1 MTLNKGEIIMKEKIA
16 VVTDSTS
23 DLTRDDLDKFGI
35 KSIPLKVIYSNQQ
48 FHDRVDITPAEVY
61 ESFEREIPT
70 TSMPS
75 PQEIMDVYNELKDE
89 GYTHIISI
97 HISSGL
103 SATYSNCMMVADQ
116 IEGIE
121 VEVIDSKMLS
131 KGLGRLVLYANSL
144 VEKEELSFA
153 EIIEKVEAKKDKI
166 EVFFVVETLKYL
178 KKGGR
183 IGKISGTI
191 AEFLNIKPI
200 IAIDDEGEYFTFEK
214 VRGRKRSLKKM
225 YSIIKD
231 RLQEGREYVVDV
243 MNAAAEE
250 EGQGLLDRFKELS
263 QVKETCFSEISPV
276 MVVHTGPGLI
286 GVVLTE
292 LDQ

>member
-1 MTLNKGEIIMKEKIA
+1 MKEKIA

-23 DLTRDDLDKFGI
+23 DLTKEDLEKYGI
-35 KSIPLKVIYSNQQ
+35 KSIPLKVIYSDAQY
-48 FHDRVDITPAEVY
+48 HDRVDINPAEVY

-121 VEVIDSKMLS
+121 VEVVDSKMLS
-131 KGLGRLVLYANSL
+131 KGLGRLVMYTNSL
-144 VEKEELSFA
+144 VEKGELSFA
-153 EIIEKVEAKKDKI
+153 EIIKKTEAKKDKI

-183 IGKISGTI
+183 IGKVSGTI

-200 IAIDDEGEYFTFEK
+200 IAIDEEGEYFTFDK
-214 VRGRKRSLKKM
+214 VRGRSRSLKKM

-231 RLQEGREYVVDV
+231 KIEEGKEYVVDV

-250 EGQGLLDRFKELS
+250 EAKGLLDKFKDLK
-263 QVKETCFSEISPV
+263 QVKETYFSEISPV

-292 LDQ
+292 MD

>member
-1 MTLNKGEIIMKEKIA
+1 MQEKIA

-23 DLTRDDLDKFGI
+23 DLTKKELEKYNI
-35 KSIPLKVIYSNQQ
+35 TSIPLKVIYSDSQ

-75 PQEIMDVYNELKDE
+75 PQEIMDVYNELKEE

-131 KGLGRLVLYANSL
+131 KGLGRLVLYANNL
-144 VEKEELSFA
+144 IKNEELSFN
-153 EIIEKVEAKKDKI
+153 EIIEKVEAQKDKI

-183 IGKISGTI
+183 IGKVSGTI

-200 IAIDDEGEYFTFEK
+200 IAIDEEGEYFTFDK

-231 RLQEGREYVVDV
+231 KIQDGKEYVVDV
-243 MNAAAEE
+243 MNAAAEGE
-250 EGQGLLDRFKELS
+250 ANSLLDKFKQLS
-263 QVKETCFSEISPV
+263 QVKETYFSEISPV

-292 LDQ
+292 IEK

>member
-1 MTLNKGEIIMKEKIA
+1 MQEKIA

-23 DLTRDDLDKFGI
+23 DLTRDDLEKFGI
-35 KSIPLKVIYSNQQ
+35 KSIPLKVIYSDQQ

-89 GYTHIISI
+89 GYTHIISV

-116 IEGIE
+116 IEEIE

-131 KGLGRLVLYANSL
+131 KGLGRLVFYANSL
-144 VEKEELSFA
+144 VEKGELSFA

-183 IGKISGTI
+183 IGKVSGTI

-200 IAIDDEGEYFTFEK
+200 IAIDDEGEYFTFER

-225 YSIIKD
+225 YSIIKE

-250 EGQGLLDRFKELS
+250 EAQGLLDRFKQLA
-263 QVKETCFSEISPV
+263 QVKETYFSEISPV

-292 LDQ
+292 LDK

>member
-1 MTLNKGEIIMKEKIA
+1 MKEKIA

-23 DLTRDDLDKFGI
+23 DLTKSDLEKYGI
-35 KSIPLKVIYSNQQ
+35 ESIPLKVIYSDQQ

-75 PQEIMDVYNELKDE
+75 PQEIMDVYNKLKDE

-103 SATYSNCMMVADQ
+103 SATYSNCMMVSDQ
-116 IEGIE
+116 IEGVE

-144 VEKEELSFA
+144 VEAGELSFA

-183 IGKISGTI
+183 IGKVSGTI

-200 IAIDDEGEYFTFEK
+200 IAINDEGEYFTFDK
-214 VRGRKRSLKKM
+214 VRGRSRSLKKM

-231 RLQEGREYVVDV
+231 KLQEGKEYVVDV

-250 EGQGLLDRFKELS
+250 EGRGLLEKFKKLS
-263 QVKETCFSEISPV
+263 QVKETYFSEISPV

-292 LDQ
+292 IDK

>member
-1 MTLNKGEIIMKEKIA
+1 MKEKIA

-23 DLTRDDLDKFGI
+23 DLTKEDLEKYGI
-35 KSIPLKVIYSNQQ
+35 KSIPLKVIYSDAQY
-48 FHDRVDITPAEVY
+48 HDRVDINPAEVY

-121 VEVIDSKMLS
+121 VEVVDSKMLS
-131 KGLGRLVLYANSL
+131 KGLGRLVMYTNSL
-144 VEKEELSFA
+144 VEKGELSFA
-153 EIIEKVEAKKDKI
+153 EIIKKTEAKKDKI

-183 IGKISGTI
+183 IGKVSGTI

-200 IAIDDEGEYFTFEK
+200 IAIDEEGEYFTFDK
-214 VRGRKRSLKKM
+214 VRGRSRSLKKM

-231 RLQEGREYVVDV
+231 KIEEGKEYVVDV
-243 MNAAAEE
+243 MNAVAEE
-250 EGQGLLDRFKELS
+250 EAKGLLDKFKDLK
-263 QVKETCFSEISPV
+263 QVKETYFSEISPV

-292 LDQ
+292 MD

>member
-1 MTLNKGEIIMKEKIA
+1 MKEKIA

-23 DLTRDDLDKFGI
+23 DLTKADLEKYGI
-35 KSIPLKVIYSNQQ
+35 KSIPLKVIYSDQQ
-48 FHDRVDITPAEVY
+48 YHDRVDITPAEVY

-103 SATYSNCMMVADQ
+103 SATYSNCMMVTDQ
-116 IEGIE
+116 IEGVE

-144 VEKEELSFA
+144 VEAGELSFA
-153 EIIEKVEAKKDKI
+153 EIVEKVEAKKEKI

-183 IGKISGTI
+183 IGKVSGTI

-225 YSIIKD
+225 YSIVKE
-231 RLQEGREYVVDV
+231 RLEEGKEYVVDV
-243 MNAAAEE
+243 MNAAAAE
-250 EGQGLLDRFKELS
+250 EGQGLLDRFKELA
-263 QVKETCFSEISPV
+263 QVKETYFSEISPV

-292 LDQ
+292 IDK

>member
-1 MTLNKGEIIMKEKIA
+1 MKEKIA

-23 DLTRDDLDKFGI
+23 DLTKSDLEKYGI
-35 KSIPLKVIYSNQQ
+35 ESIPLKVIYSDNQY
-48 FHDRVDITPAEVY
+48 HDRVDITPAEVY
-61 ESFEREIPT
+61 ESFDREIPT

-103 SATYSNCMMVADQ
+103 SATYSNCMMVANQ

-131 KGLGRLVLYANSL
+131 KGLGRLVMYTNSL
-144 VEKEELSFA
+144 VENGELSFA
-153 EIIEKVEAKKDKI
+153 EIIEKVEAKKQKI

-183 IGKISGTI
+183 IGKVAGTI
-191 AEFLNIKPI
+191 AQLLNIKPI
-200 IAIDDEGEYFTFEK
+200 ISIDEDGEYFTFDK
-214 VRGRKRSLKKM
+214 IRGRSRSLDKM
-225 YSIIKD
+225 FSIIKD
-231 RLQEGREYVVDV
+231 RLKEDKKYLLDVV
-243 MNAAAEE
+243 NAAAEE
-250 EGQGLLDRFKELS
+250 EASKLKNKFEGLDSIKEIFLG
-263 QVKETCFSEISPV
+263 EISPV
-276 MVVHTGPGLI
+276 MIVHTGPGLI

-292 LDQ
+292 MDDKN

>member
-1 MTLNKGEIIMKEKIA
+1 MNEKIA

-23 DLTRDDLDKFGI
+23 DLSQKELEKNKI
-35 KSIPLKVIYSNQQ
+35 KSIALKVIYSDGQY
-48 FHDRVDITPAEVY
+48 HDRIDITPAEVY
-61 ESFEREIPT
+61 KSFEKEIPT

-75 PQEIMDVYNELKDE
+75 PQEIMDVYEELKAA
-89 GYTHIISI
+89 GYTHIISL

-103 SATYSNCMMVADQ
+103 SATYNNCMMVADQ

-131 KGLGRLVLYANSL
+131 KGLGRLALYASSL
-144 VEKEELSFA
+144 VNEGNLPFT

-183 IGKISGTI
+183 IGKVSGTI

-200 IAIDDEGEYFTFEK
+200 IAIDDEGEYFTRDK
-214 VRGRKRSLKKM
+214 VRGRKRSLKKI
-225 YSIIKD
+225 YSIIKNKF
-231 RLQEGREYVVDV
+231 QEGKEYVVDV
-243 MNAAAEE
+243 MNAAAPEE
-250 EGQGLLDRFKELS
+250 AQELMNKFKEFS
-263 QVKETCFSEISPV
+263 QIKDYSFGEISPV

-292 LDQ
+292 ID

>member
-1 MTLNKGEIIMKEKIA
+1 MEEKIA

-23 DLTRDDLDKFGI
+23 DLTGEDLKKHGM
-35 KSIPLKVIYSNQQ
+35 KSIPLKVIYSDSQY
-48 FHDRVDITPAEVY
+48 HDRVDITPAEVY
-61 ESFEREIPT
+61 QSFEKEIPT

-75 PQEIMDVYNELKDE
+75 PQEIMDVYEELKEE
-89 GYTHIISI
+89 GYTHIISV

-103 SATYSNCMMVADQ
+103 SATYNNCMMVADQ

-131 KGLGRLVLYANSL
+131 KGLGRLALYAASL
-144 VEKEELSFA
+144 VEKKDLDFS
-153 EIIEKVEAKKDKI
+153 EIVEKVEAKKDKI
-166 EVFFVVETLKYL
+166 EVFFVVKTLKYL

-183 IGKISGTI
+183 IGKVSGTI

-200 IAIDDEGEYFTFEK
+200 IAIDEEGEYFTFDK

-231 RLQEGREYVVDV
+231 RLKEGKEYIVDV

-250 EGQGLLDRFKELS
+250 EAEDLLDKFKSLS
-263 QVKETCFSEISPV
+263 QIKKINFGEISPV

-286 GVVLTE
+286 GLVLTE
-292 LDQ
+292 LD

>member
-1 MTLNKGEIIMKEKIA
+1 MKEKIA

-23 DLTRDDLDKFGI
+23 DLTKKELEKYNI
-35 KSIPLKVIYSNQQ
+35 TSIPLKVIYSDSQ

-75 PQEIMDVYNELKDE
+75 PQEIMDVYNELKEE

-131 KGLGRLVLYANSL
+131 KGLGRLVLYANNL
-144 VEKEELSFA
+144 IKNEDLSFN
-153 EIIEKVEAKKDKI
+153 EIIEKVEAQKDKI
-166 EVFFVVETLKYL
+166 EVLFVVETLKYL

-183 IGKISGTI
+183 IGKVSGTI

-200 IAIDDEGEYFTFEK
+200 IAIDEEGEYFTFDK

-231 RLQEGREYVVDV
+231 KIQDGKEYVVDV
-243 MNAAAEE
+243 MNAAAEGE
-250 EGQGLLDRFKELS
+250 ANSLLDKFKQLS
-263 QVKETCFSEISPV
+263 QVKETYFSEISPV

-292 LDQ
+292 IEK

>member
-1 MTLNKGEIIMKEKIA
+1 MDEKIA
-16 VVTDSTS
+16 IVTDSTS
-23 DLTRDDLDKFGI
+23 DLTKEDLEKYGI
-35 KSIPLKVIYSNQQ
+35 SSIPLKVIYSDQQ
-48 FHDRVDITPAEVY
+48 YHDRVDITPAEVY
-61 ESFEREIPT
+61 DSFEKEIPT

-75 PQEIMDVYNELKDE
+75 PQEIMDVYNQLKSE

-103 SATYSNCMMVADQ
+103 SATYSNCMMVAGQ

-144 VEKEELSFA
+144 VENGDLSFA
-153 EIIEKVEAKKDKI
+153 EIVEKVEAKKEKI

-183 IGKISGTI
+183 IGKVSGTI

-200 IAIDDEGEYFTFEK
+200 IAIDDEGEYFTFDK

-225 YSIIKD
+225 YSIIEEKI
-231 RLQEGREYVVDV
+231 QAGKEYVVDV
-243 MNAAAEE
+243 MNAAAEDE
-250 EGQGLLDRFKELS
+250 ARTLLDKFKELKE
-263 QVKETCFSEISPV
+263 VKETYFSEISPV

-292 LDQ
+292 LD

>member
-1 MTLNKGEIIMKEKIA
+1 MQEKIA

-23 DLTRDDLDKFGI
+23 DLTRDDLEKFGI
-35 KSIPLKVIYSNQQ
+35 KSIPLKVIYSDQQ

-75 PQEIMDVYNELKDE
+75 PQEIMDVYNELKNE
-89 GYTHIISI
+89 GYTHIISV

-144 VEKEELSFA
+144 VEKGELSFA

-183 IGKISGTI
+183 IGKVSGTI

-200 IAIDDEGEYFTFEK
+200 IAIDDEGEYFTFER

-225 YSIIKD
+225 YSIIKE
-231 RLQEGREYVVDV
+231 RLQEGREYVIDV

-250 EGQGLLDRFKELS
+250 EAQGLLDRFKRLA
-263 QVKETCFSEISPV
+263 QVKETYFSEISPV

-292 LDQ
+292 LDK

>member
-1 MTLNKGEIIMKEKIA
+1 MKEKIA

-23 DLTRDDLDKFGI
+23 DLTKKELEKYDI
-35 KSIPLKVIYSNQQ
+35 TSIPLKVIYSDSQ

-75 PQEIMDVYNELKDE
+75 PQEIMDVYNELKEE

-131 KGLGRLVLYANSL
+131 KGLGRLVLYANNL
-144 VEKEELSFA
+144 IKNEDLSFN
-153 EIIEKVEAKKDKI
+153 EIIEKVEAQKDKI

-183 IGKISGTI
+183 IGKVSGTI

-200 IAIDDEGEYFTFEK
+200 IAIDEEGEYFTFDK

-231 RLQEGREYVVDV
+231 KIQDGKEYVVDV
-243 MNAAAEE
+243 MNAAAEGE
-250 EGQGLLDRFKELS
+250 ANSLLDKFKQLS
-263 QVKETCFSEISPV
+263 QVKETYFSEISPV

-292 LDQ
+292 IEK

>member
-1 MTLNKGEIIMKEKIA
+1 MKEKIA

-23 DLTRDDLDKFGI
+23 DLTRDDLEKYGI
-35 KSIPLKVIYSNQQ
+35 ESIPLKVIYSDQQ

-61 ESFEREIPT
+61 ESFEHEIPT

-75 PQEIMDVYNELKDE
+75 PQEIMDVYKELKDE
-89 GYTHIISI
+89 GFTHIISV

-144 VEKEELSFA
+144 VEAGELNFS
-153 EIIEKVEAKKDKI
+153 EIIEKVEAKKEKI

-225 YSIIKD
+225 YSIVKD
-231 RLQEGREYVVDV
+231 RLQEGKEYVVDV

-250 EGQGLLDRFKELS
+250 EGQALLDRFKDLT
-263 QVKETCFSEISPV
+263 QIQDTYFSEISPV

-292 LDQ
+292 LDK

>member
-1 MTLNKGEIIMKEKIA
+1 MKEKIA

-23 DLTRDDLDKFGI
+23 DLTKSDLEKYGI
-35 KSIPLKVIYSNQQ
+35 ESIPLKVIYSDQQ

-75 PQEIMDVYNELKDE
+75 PQEIMDVYNKLKDE

-103 SATYSNCMMVADQ
+103 SATYSNCMMVSDQ
-116 IEGIE
+116 IEGVE

-144 VEKEELSFA
+144 VEAGELSFA

-183 IGKISGTI
+183 IGKLSGTI

-200 IAIDDEGEYFTFEK
+200 IAINDEGEYFTFDK
-214 VRGRKRSLKKM
+214 VRGRSRSLKKM

-231 RLQEGREYVVDV
+231 KLQEGKEYVVDV
-243 MNAAAEE
+243 MHAAAEE
-250 EGQGLLDRFKELS
+250 EGQGLLDKFKKLS
-263 QVKETCFSEISPV
+263 QVKETYFSEISPV

-292 LDQ
+292 IDK

>member
-1 MTLNKGEIIMKEKIA
+1 MKEKIA

-23 DLTRDDLDKFGI
+23 DLTKETLEKHGI
-35 KSIPLKVIYSNQQ
+35 NSIPLKVIYSDQQ
-48 FHDRVDITPAEVY
+48 YHDRVDITPKEVY
-61 ESFEREIPT
+61 ASFEKEIPS

-75 PQEIMDVYNELKDE
+75 PQEIMDIYNELKEE

-131 KGLGRLVLYANSL
+131 MGLGRLVLYANSL
-144 VEKEELSFA
+144 VEKGELSFA
-153 EIIEKVEAKKDKI
+153 EIIDKVEAKKDKI
-166 EVFFVVETLKYL
+166 EVLFVVETLKYL

-183 IGKISGTI
+183 IGKVSGTI

-200 IAIDDEGEYFTFEK
+200 IAIDEEGEYFTLDK
-214 VRGRKRSLKKM
+214 VRGRKRSLKRM
-225 YSIIKD
+225 YSTIKD
-231 RLQEGREYVVDV
+231 KIKEGKEYVVDV
-243 MNAAAEE
+243 MNAAAAEE
-250 EGQGLLDRFKELS
+250 AEGLLDKFKDLS
-263 QVKETCFSEISPV
+263 QVKETYFSEISPV

-292 LDQ
+292 MDK

>member
-1 MTLNKGEIIMKEKIA
+1 MKEKIA

-23 DLTRDDLDKFGI
+23 DLTKKELEKYNI
-35 KSIPLKVIYSNQQ
+35 TSIPLKVIYSDSQ

-75 PQEIMDVYNELKDE
+75 PQEIMDVYNELKEE

-131 KGLGRLVLYANSL
+131 KGLGRLVLYANNL
-144 VEKEELSFA
+144 IKNKDLSFN
-153 EIIEKVEAKKDKI
+153 EIIEKVEAQKDKI
-166 EVFFVVETLKYL
+166 EVLFVVETLKYL

-183 IGKISGTI
+183 IGKVSGTI

-200 IAIDDEGEYFTFEK
+200 IAIDEEGEYFTFDK

-231 RLQEGREYVVDV
+231 KVQDGKEYVVDV

-250 EGQGLLDRFKELS
+250 EAHSLLDKFKQLS
-263 QVKETCFSEISPV
+263 QVKETYFSEISPV

-292 LDQ
+292 IEK

>member
-1 MTLNKGEIIMKEKIA
+1 MKEKIA

-23 DLTRDDLDKFGI
+23 DLTKADLEKYGI
-35 KSIPLKVIYSNQQ
+35 KSIPLKVIYSDKQ

-75 PQEIMDVYNELKDE
+75 PQEIMDVYNELKEE

-97 HISSGL
+97 HISEGL

-121 VEVIDSKMLS
+121 VEVINSKMLS
-131 KGLGRLVLYANSL
+131 KGLGRLVLYANTL
-144 VEKEELSFA
+144 VEKGELSFA

-183 IGKISGTI
+183 IGKVSGTI

-200 IAIDDEGEYFTFEK
+200 IAIDDEGEYFTFDK
-214 VRGRKRSLKKM
+214 IRGRSRSLNKM

-231 RLQEGREYVVDV
+231 KLEDGKEYIVDV

-250 EGQGLLDRFKELS
+250 EGRGLLDKFKELS
-263 QVKETCFSEISPV
+263 QVKETYFSEISPV

-292 LDQ
+292 VDE

>member
-1 MTLNKGEIIMKEKIA
+1 MKEKIA

-23 DLTRDDLDKFGI
+23 DLSKLELEEMGI
-35 KSIPLKVIYSNQQ
+35 NSIPLKVIYSDNQY
-48 FHDRVDITPAEVY
+48 HDRIDITPSEVY
-61 ESFEREIPT
+61 KSLSREIPT

-75 PQEIMDVYNELKDE
+75 PQEIRDVYEELRDD
-89 GYTHIISI
+89 GFTHIISL

-103 SATYSNCMMVADQ
+103 SATYNNCVMVADQ
-116 IEGIE
+116 IEGIK

-131 KGLGRLVLYANSL
+131 KGLGRLTVYANSL
-144 VEKEELSFA
+144 VKSEELSFT
-153 EIIEKVEAKKDKI
+153 EIVEKVKAKKEKI

-200 IAIDDEGEYFTFEK
+200 IAIDDEGEYFTLNK
-214 VRGRKRSLKKM
+214 VRGRKRSLKKI

-231 RLQEGREYVVDV
+231 KLQEGKEYVLDV
-243 MNAAAEE
+243 MNADAVEEAEE
-250 EGQGLLDRFKELS
+250 LLSKFKNLK
-263 QVKETCFSEISPV
+263 QIKEYSFGEISPV

>member
-1 MTLNKGEIIMKEKIA
+1 MKEKIA

>member
-1 MTLNKGEIIMKEKIA
+1 MQEKIA

-23 DLTRDDLDKFGI
+23 DLTKKELEKYNI
-35 KSIPLKVIYSNQQ
+35 TSIPLKVIYSDSQ

-75 PQEIMDVYNELKDE
+75 PQEIMDVYNELKEE

-131 KGLGRLVLYANSL
+131 KGLGRLVLYANNL
-144 VEKEELSFA
+144 IKNEDLSFN
-153 EIIEKVEAKKDKI
+153 EIIEKVEAQKDKI

-183 IGKISGTI
+183 IGKVSGTI

-200 IAIDDEGEYFTFEK
+200 IAIDEEGEYFTFDK

-231 RLQEGREYVVDV
+231 KIQDGKEYVVDV

-250 EGQGLLDRFKELS
+250 EANSLLDKFKQLS
-263 QVKETCFSEISPV
+263 QVKETYFSEISPV

-292 LDQ
+292 IEK

>member
-1 MTLNKGEIIMKEKIA
+1 MNEKIA

-23 DLTRDDLDKFGI
+23 DLTKADLEKYGI
-35 KSIPLKVIYSNQQ
+35 KSIPLKVIYSDKQ

-61 ESFEREIPT
+61 KSFEQEIPT

-75 PQEIMDVYNELKDE
+75 PQEIKDVYNQLKDE
-89 GYTHIISI
+89 GYTHIISV
-97 HISSGL
+97 HISAGL
-103 SATYSNCMMVADQ
+103 SATYSNCMMVANQ

-131 KGLGRLVLYANSL
+131 KGLGRLVLYTNSL
-144 VEKEELSFA
+144 VENGELSFN

-183 IGKISGTI
+183 IGKVSGTI

-200 IAIDDEGEYFTFEK
+200 IAIDDEGEYYTYDK
-214 VRGRKRSLKKM
+214 VRGRSKSLKKM
-225 YSIIKD
+225 YSLITEKIKAGKKYNLD
-231 RLQEGREYVVDV
+231 VMHAGAKEEAEKLLREYDLEFIKIL
-243 MNAAAEE
+243 NEK
-250 EGQGLLDRFKELS
+250 QHNRLYRRR
-263 QVKETCFSEISPV
+263 
-276 MVVHTGPGLI
+276 
-286 GVVLTE
+286 
-292 LDQ
+292 

>member
-1 MTLNKGEIIMKEKIA
+1 MKEKIA

-23 DLTRDDLDKFGI
+23 DLTKDDLEKYGI
-35 KSIPLKVIYSNQQ
+35 KSIPLKVIYSDNQY
-48 FHDRVDITPAEVY
+48 HDRVDITPAEVY
-61 ESFEREIPT
+61 ESFDREIPT

-144 VEKEELSFA
+144 VEKGELNFA
-153 EIIEKVEAKKDKI
+153 ELVEKVEAKKEKI

-183 IGKISGTI
+183 IGKVSGTI

-200 IAIDDEGEYFTFEK
+200 IAIDEEGEYFTFEK

-231 RLQEGREYVVDV
+231 RLQEGKEYVVDV

-250 EGQGLLDRFKELS
+250 EGRGLLDKFKDLS

-292 LDQ
+292 IDK

>member
-1 MTLNKGEIIMKEKIA
+1 MNKKIA
-16 VVTDSTS
+16 IVTDSTS
-23 DLTRDDLDKFGI
+23 DLRSEELEELGI
-35 KSIPLKVIYSNQQ
+35 ESLPLKVIYDNKQ
-48 FHDRVDITPAEVY
+48 FQDRVDIQPAEVY
-61 ESFEREIPT
+61 EKLEEEIPT

-75 PQEIMDVYNELKDE
+75 PKEIKEKYSKLKNQ

-131 KGLGRLVLYANSL
+131 KGLGRLVLYANNL
-144 VEKEELSFA
+144 IKNEDLSFN
-153 EIIEKVEAKKDKI
+153 EIIEKVEAQKDKI
-166 EVFFVVETLKYL
+166 EVLFVVETLKYL

-183 IGKISGTI
+183 IGKVSGTI

-200 IAIDDEGEYFTFEK
+200 IAIDEEGEYFTFDK

-231 RLQEGREYVVDV
+231 KVQDGKEYVVDV

-250 EGQGLLDRFKELS
+250 EAHSLLDKFKQLS
-263 QVKETCFSEISPV
+263 QVKETYFSEISPV

-292 LDQ
+292 IEK

>member
-1 MTLNKGEIIMKEKIA
+1 MKEKIA

-23 DLTRDDLDKFGI
+23 DLTKSDLEKYGI
-35 KSIPLKVIYSNQQ
+35 ESIPLKVIYSDQQ

-75 PQEIMDVYNELKDE
+75 PQEIMDVYNKLKDE

-103 SATYSNCMMVADQ
+103 SATYSNCMMVSDQ
-116 IEGIE
+116 IDGVE

-144 VEKEELSFA
+144 VEAGELSFA

-183 IGKISGTI
+183 IGKVSGTI

-200 IAIDDEGEYFTFEK
+200 IAINDEGEYFTFDK
-214 VRGRKRSLKKM
+214 VRGRSRSLKKM

-231 RLQEGREYVVDV
+231 KLQEGKEYVVDV
-243 MNAAAEE
+243 MHAAAEE
-250 EGQGLLDRFKELS
+250 EGQGLLDKFKKLS
-263 QVKETCFSEISPV
+263 QVKETYFSEISPV

-292 LDQ
+292 IYK

>member
-1 MTLNKGEIIMKEKIA
+1 MREKIA

-23 DLTRDDLDKFGI
+23 DLTKKELEKLDI
-35 KSIPLKVIYSNQQ
+35 TSIPLKVIYSDNQ

-61 ESFEREIPT
+61 ESFEKEIPT

-75 PQEIMDVYNELKDE
+75 PQEIMNVYNELKAE

-131 KGLGRLVLYANSL
+131 KGLGRLVLYADTL
-144 VEKEELSFA
+144 IKKEELSFK
-153 EIIEKVEAKKDKI
+153 EIIKKVEAKKNNI

-183 IGKISGTI
+183 IGKVSGTI

-200 IAIDDEGEYFTFEK
+200 IAIDDEGEYFTFDK

-225 YSIIKD
+225 YTIIKD
-231 RLQEGREYVVDV
+231 RIKEGKEYVVDV

-250 EGQGLLDRFKELS
+250 EAQGLLDKFNQLS
-263 QVKETCFSEISPV
+263 QVKETYFSEISPV

-292 LDQ
+292 VEK

>member
-1 MTLNKGEIIMKEKIA
+1 MKEKIA
-16 VVTDSTS
+16 IVTDSTS
-23 DLTRDDLDKFGI
+23 DLTKADLEKFGI
-35 KSIPLKVIYSNQQ
+35 ESIPLKVIYSDQQ

-61 ESFEREIPT
+61 ESFEHEIPT

-75 PQEIMDVYNELKDE
+75 PQEIMDVYNKLKDD

-103 SATYSNCMMVADQ
+103 SATYSNCMMVSDQ
-116 IEGIE
+116 IEGVE
-121 VEVIDSKMLS
+121 VEVIDSQMLS

-144 VEKEELSFA
+144 VEAGGLSFA
-153 EIIEKVEAKKDKI
+153 EIIKKVEAKKEKI

-183 IGKISGTI
+183 IGKVSGTI

-200 IAIDDEGEYFTFEK
+200 IAIDDEGEYFTFDK
-214 VRGRKRSLKKM
+214 VRGRSRSLKKM

-231 RLQEGREYVVDV
+231 KLEEGKEYIIDV

-250 EGQGLLDRFKELS
+250 EGRGLLEKFEKLA
-263 QVKETCFSEISPV
+263 QVKETYFSEISPV

-292 LDQ
+292 IDN

>member
-1 MTLNKGEIIMKEKIA
+1 MKEKIA
-16 VVTDSTS
+16 IVTDSTS
-23 DLTRDDLDKFGI
+23 DLTKADLEKFGI
-35 KSIPLKVIYSNQQ
+35 ESIPLKVIYSDQQ

-61 ESFEREIPT
+61 ESFEHEIPT

-75 PQEIMDVYNELKDE
+75 PQEIMDVYNKLKDD

-103 SATYSNCMMVADQ
+103 SATYSNCMMVSDQ
-116 IEGIE
+116 IEGVE
-121 VEVIDSKMLS
+121 VEVIDSQMLS

-144 VEKEELSFA
+144 VEAGGLSFA
-153 EIIEKVEAKKDKI
+153 EIIKKVEAKKEKI

-183 IGKISGTI
+183 IGKVSGTI

-200 IAIDDEGEYFTFEK
+200 IAIDDEGEYFTFDK
-214 VRGRKRSLKKM
+214 VRGRSRSLKKM

-231 RLQEGREYVVDV
+231 KLEEGKEYIIDV

-250 EGQGLLDRFKELS
+250 EGRGLLEKFEKLA
-263 QVKETCFSEISPV
+263 QVKETYFSEISPV

-292 LDQ
+292 IDK